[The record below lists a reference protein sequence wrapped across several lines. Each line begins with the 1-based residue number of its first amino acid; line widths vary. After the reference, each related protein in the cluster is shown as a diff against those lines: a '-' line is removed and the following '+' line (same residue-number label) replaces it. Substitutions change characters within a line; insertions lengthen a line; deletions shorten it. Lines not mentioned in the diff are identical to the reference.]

1 MSRDIDMR
9 EYNELTKELLAK
21 GYTETN
27 FPYYVKLP
35 GGCFGTQ
42 NPLDNLYGG
51 FEYKRDYA
59 EKFVYKTGCGLFVRG
74 SEVITNFFCEGEHS
88 HENDN
93 PVIRCPFNKS
103 KNCEKAFNCV
113 HEWCECHRTNEPYTL
128 ECSLET
134 ERKKKKEHIKE
145 KFRQF
150 KEEHH
155 DRVCENHMRYDEE
168 TDSVMYNYCP
178 SHCAVCCYHPE
189 FCPVLQKPL
198 DKSKGNVYY
207 DIKMIYPA
215 REQKSGQSSLF
226 KQEDTVKIIKGK
238 KVFEKPISLDIAKA
252 YVKVESKELEDKFRW
267 NNSNEFFYNPGFRFE
282 IFNIRAEKKET
293 RDIFQDIEDIKAGA
307 TIIHESDRL
316 KEAKEA
322 KKERREKAREQ
333 KRRRLIKKLKASV
346 ELSYEEQ
353 RAVEKLFT
361 SEEVR
366 EIVRSIKPKEEQ
378 LRLF

>member
-1 MSRDIDMR
+1 M
-9 EYNELTKELLAK
+9 
-21 GYTETN
+21 
-27 FPYYVKLP
+27 
-35 GGCFGTQ
+35 
-42 NPLDNLYGG
+42 
-51 FEYKRDYA
+51 
-59 EKFVYKTGCGLFVRG
+59 
-74 SEVITNFFCEGEHS
+74 
-88 HENDN
+88 
-93 PVIRCPFNKS
+93 
-103 KNCEKAFNCV
+103 
-113 HEWCECHRTNEPYTL
+113 
-128 ECSLET
+128 
-134 ERKKKKEHIKE
+134 
-145 KFRQF
+145 
-150 KEEHH
+150 
-155 DRVCENHMRYDEE
+155 
-168 TDSVMYNYCP
+168 
-178 SHCAVCCYHPE
+178 
-189 FCPVLQKPL
+189 LQKPL

-282 IFNIRAEKKET
+282 IFNVRAEKKET
-293 RDIFQDIEDIKAGA
+293 RDIFQDIEDIKTGA

-333 KRRRLIKKLKASV
+333 KRRRLIKKLNASV
-346 ELSYEEQ
+346 ELSHEEQ

-366 EIVRSIKPKEEQ
+366 EIISSIKPKEEQ